1 MHTDRNVRVE
11 TTEASVRPSFRIRLR
26 PFLAALGMA
35 PSEDLLPELSQW
47 RRRQVRAA

>member
-1 MHTDRNVRVE
+1 MSIDRNVRVE
-11 TTEASVRPSFRIRLR
+11 TPETHVRPGFRISLK

-47 RRRQVRAA
+47 RRRRVRAA